1 MVVSSFGM
9 LATLPLS
16 AWDRTKAGQLLHRA
30 GFGGT
35 PDEVDQLAGMKP
47 AAAADHL
54 LGPTKVG
61 ELTPPPNVLKPGL
74 TEQQRFLRKK
84 LRLLPP
90 KEREAKGRELYRA
103 VRAEQDRRLTEIRGW
118 WLDRM
123 VQPTLAAR
131 EKLVLFLHGHFA
143 TSAEKVRNPVMLF
156 RQNQMFREKAYGRW
170 HELVLGVAK
179 DPAMLIYLDGSKNRA
194 DAPNENFARELFEL
208 FTLGVGNYTEQDI
221 QESARAFAGWTVG
234 WPHKPGEPEDQEN
247 TPPVFMD
254 RKNWHDIKS
263 KKIFGQRGSFDGED
277 VVRIA
282 LSQKAAPIWITRKL
296 WRFYTGWT
304 PEADL
309 QAELAQEW
317 ERLGGEMRPFLL
329 AMWTHPAFYDSEHA
343 EDRVKSPTE
352 WLVGLC
358 RQLACPLP
366 APALAS
372 NMLAELGQKLLE
384 PPNVKGWDGGITW
397 INTSTLAKRYEY
409 TSWIVAGTRGMQRL
423 AGMDLGRLAIE
434 SGLREIPAPM
444 IMDPPSPTP
453 SSMTEAS
460 EKDLKLQAA
469 KKARSLLALS
479 PAPVGKLV
487 DTGDRQNPEKLIS
500 NLSDRFLFGY
510 PMPDETRRKLVEN
523 SGTSVPLTDAA
534 IRKLILALVQS
545 PAYQV
550 T

>member
-1 MVVSSFGM
+1 MGPVD
-9 LATLPLS
+9 AT
-16 AWDRTKAGQLLHRA
+16 
-30 GFGGT
+30 
-35 PDEVDQLAGMKP
+35 
-47 AAAADHL
+47 DHL
-54 LGPTKVG
+54 LGPTKLAAV
-61 ELTPPPNVLKPGL
+61 TPPPNVLLPGL

-90 KEREAKGRELYRA
+90 KERESKGRELFRA
-103 VRAEQDRRLTEIRGW
+103 VRAEQDRRFTEIRGW

-123 VQPTLAAR
+123 AQPGLAAR

-156 RQNQMFREKAYGRW
+156 NQNQMFRENAYGRW
-170 HELVLGVAK
+170 HELVLAVAK

-234 WPHKPGEPEDQEN
+234 WPRKPGEPEDQEN

-254 RKNWHDIKS
+254 RKNWHDPKS

-296 WRFYTGWT
+296 WRFYAGWF
-304 PEADL
+304 PEEDL
-309 QAELAQEW
+309 QTELAEEW
-317 ERLGGEMRPFLL
+317 KRLDGAMRPFLQ
-329 AMWTHPAFYDSEHA
+329 AMWTHPAFYDPRHA

-358 RQLACPLP
+358 RQLGSPLP

-409 TSWIVAGTRGMQRL
+409 TSWVVAGTRGMQRL
-423 AGMDLGRLAIE
+423 AGMDLARLAIE
-434 SGLREIPAPM
+434 SGLREIPPPM
-444 IMDPPSPTP
+444 ITDP
-453 SSMTEAS
+453 SSPAPVGMTDAS
-460 EKDLKLQAA
+460 EKDLRLQAA
-469 KKARSLLALS
+469 KKARTLLALS
-479 PAPVGKLV
+479 PAPVGQLV
-487 DTGDRQNPEKLIS
+487 DPGDRRDPEKLIS
-500 NLSDRFLFGY
+500 TLSDRFLFGY
-510 PMPDETRRKLVEN
+510 PMPEEKRKRLVES
-523 SGTSVPLTDAA
+523 SGTILPLTDAT
-534 IRKLILALVQS
+534 IRKIILGLVQS

>member
-1 MVVSSFGM
+1 M
-9 LATLPLS
+9 LSTLPSS
-16 AWDRTKAGQLLHRA
+16 AWDRTKAGQLLQRA
-30 GFGGT
+30 GFGGS
-35 PDEVDQLAGMKP
+35 PDEIDQLADLKP
-47 AAAADHL
+47 AEAADRL
-54 LGPTKVG
+54 LGPTKPDP
-61 ELTPPPNVLKPGL
+61 TMPPPNVLKPGL

-90 KEREAKGRELYRA
+90 KEREQKGRELYRA

-123 VQPTLAAR
+123 AQPALAAR

-143 TSAEKVRNPVMLF
+143 TSAEKVRNPIMLF
-156 RQNQMFREKAYGRW
+156 NQNQMFREKAYGRW

-221 QESARAFAGWTVG
+221 QESARALAGWTVG

-254 RKNWHDIKS
+254 RKNWHDLKS

-282 LSQKAAPIWITRKL
+282 LSQKAAPVWITRKL
-296 WRFYTGWT
+296 WRFYAGWF
-304 PEADL
+304 PEEDL
-309 QAELAQEW
+309 QTELAEEW
-317 ERLGGEMRPFLL
+317 KRLDGAMRPFLQ
-329 AMWTHPAFYDSEHA
+329 AMWTHPAFYDPQHA

-358 RQLACPLP
+358 RQLGCPLP

-453 SSMTEAS
+453 ASMTEVS

-469 KKARSLLALS
+469 RKARSLLALS

-487 DTGDRQNPEKLIS
+487 DAGDRRDPEKCIS
-500 NLSDRFLFGY
+500 SLSDRFLFGY
-510 PMPDETRRKLVEN
+510 PMPDETRKKLVES
-523 SGTSVPLTDAA
+523 SGTSLPLTDAT
-534 IRKLILALVQS
+534 IRKIILTLVQS

>member
-1 MVVSSFGM
+1 M
-9 LATLPLS
+9 LSTLPSS
-16 AWDRTKAGQLLHRA
+16 AWDRTKAGQLLQRA

-35 PDEVDQLAGMKP
+35 PDEIDQLAGMKP
-47 AAAADHL
+47 ADAADHL
-54 LGPTKVG
+54 LGPVKLG
-61 ELTPPPNVLKPGL
+61 ETAPPSNVLKPGL

-90 KEREAKGRELYRA
+90 QEGAAKGRELIRA
-103 VRAEQDRRLTEIRGW
+103 VKAEQDRRLTEIRGW

-123 VQPTLAAR
+123 AQPALAAR

-156 RQNQMFREKAYGRW
+156 QQNQLFREKAYGRW

-179 DPAMLIYLDGSKNRA
+179 DPAMLLYLDGAKNRA
-194 DAPNENFARELFEL
+194 GAPNENFARELFEL

-234 WPHKPGEPEDQEN
+234 WPRKPGEPEDQEN
-247 TPPVFMD
+247 TSPVFMD
-254 RKNWHDIKS
+254 RKNWHDTKS
-263 KKIFGQRGSFDGED
+263 KKIFGQRGNFDGED

-296 WRFYTGWT
+296 WRFYAGWF
-304 PEADL
+304 PEENL
-309 QAELAQEW
+309 QAELADEW
-317 ERLGGEMRPFLL
+317 TRLDGEMRPYLR
-329 AMWTHPAFYDSEHA
+329 AMWTHPAFYDPQHA

-372 NMLAELGQKLLE
+372 TMLAELGQKLLE

-397 INTSTLAKRYEY
+397 INTSTLARRYEY

-434 SGLREIPAPM
+434 SGLRDIPAPM
-444 IMDPPSPTP
+444 IMDPSSSAPADPTEV
-453 SSMTEAS
+453 SQ
-460 EKDLKLQAA
+460 KDLKLQAA
-469 KKARSLLALS
+469 TKARNLLALS

-487 DTGDRQNPEKLIS
+487 ESDDRRDPEKLIS
-500 NLSDRFLFGY
+500 TLSDRFLFGY
-510 PMPDETRRKLVEN
+510 PMPDGARKRLLESTSTRL
-523 SGTSVPLTDAA
+523 PLTDAD
-534 IRKLILALVQS
+534 IRKLILVLLQS

>member
-1 MVVSSFGM
+1 M
-9 LATLPLS
+9 LPTLPPS
-16 AWDRTKAGQLLHRA
+16 AWDRAKAGQLLQRA
-30 GFGGT
+30 GFGGS
-35 PDEVDQLAGMKP
+35 PEEIDQLAGMKP
-47 AAAADHL
+47 AAAADYL
-54 LGPTKVG
+54 LGPTKLG
-61 ELTPPPNVLKPGL
+61 EMTPPPNVFKPGL
-74 TEQQRFLRKK
+74 TEQQRFIRKK

-90 KEREAKGRELYRA
+90 KDREMKGHELYRA
-103 VRAEQDRRLTEIRGW
+103 VRAEQDRRLTDIRGW

-123 VQPTLAAR
+123 AQPALAAR

-143 TSAEKVRNPVMLF
+143 TSAEKVRNPIMLF
-156 RQNQMFREKAYGRW
+156 RQNQLFREKAYGRW

-254 RKNWHDIKS
+254 RKNWHDLKS

-296 WRFYTGWT
+296 WRFYAGWI
-304 PEADL
+304 PEEDL
-309 QAELAQEW
+309 QAELAEEW
-317 ERLGGEMRPFLL
+317 KRLDGGMRAFL
-329 AMWTHPAFYDSEHA
+329 ASMWTHPAFYDPQHA

-358 RQLACPLP
+358 RQLDSPLP
-366 APALAS
+366 APALSS

-423 AGMDLGRLAIE
+423 AGMDLARLAIE

-444 IMDPPSPTP
+444 IMDPPSSTP
-453 SSMTEAS
+453 ATMMEVS
-460 EKDLKLQAA
+460 EKDLRQEAA
-469 KKARSLLALS
+469 KKARTLLALS

-487 DTGDRQNPEKLIS
+487 DSGDRRDLDKLIS
-500 NLSDRFLFGY
+500 TLSDRFLFGY
-510 PMPDETRRKLVEN
+510 SMPEEKRMKLLE
-523 SGTSVPLTDAA
+523 SADTHLPLTDAA

-545 PAYQV
+545 PFYQV

>member
-1 MVVSSFGM
+1 MMSS
-9 LATLPLS
+9 LPVS
-16 AWDRTKAGQLLHRA
+16 AWDRTKAGQLLQRA

-35 PDEVDQLAGMKP
+35 PDEIGQLTGMKP
-47 AAAADHL
+47 ADAADFL
-54 LGPTKVG
+54 LGPEKQVLS
-61 ELTPPPNVLKPGL
+61 EPPADVLKPGL

-90 KEREAKGRELYRA
+90 KDQESKGRELYRA

-118 WLDRM
+118 WLHRM
-123 VQPTLAAR
+123 AQPALAAR

-156 RQNQMFREKAYGRW
+156 RQNQLFREKAYGRW
-170 HELVLGVAK
+170 HELVLAVAK
-179 DPAMLIYLDGSKNRA
+179 DPAMLLYLDGAKNRA
-194 DAPNENFARELFEL
+194 GAPNENFARELFEL

-234 WPHKPGEPEDQEN
+234 WPRKPGEPEDQEN

-254 RKNWHDIKS
+254 RRNWHDIKS

-282 LSQKAAPIWITRKL
+282 LAQPAAPRWITRKL
-296 WRFYTGWT
+296 WRFYAGWF
-304 PEADL
+304 PEEPL
-309 QAELAQEW
+309 QAELAEGW
-317 ERLGGEMRPFLL
+317 TESGGEMRSFLRS
-329 AMWTHPAFYDSEHA
+329 MWTHPAFYDPQHA

-397 INTSTLAKRYEY
+397 INTATLAKRYEY
-409 TSWIVAGTRGMQRL
+409 TSWIVSGTRGMQKL

-434 SGLREIPAPM
+434 SGIREIPAPL
-444 IMDPPSPTP
+444 IMDPASPAAAT
-453 SSMTEAS
+453 MMEAPD
-460 EKDLKLQAA
+460 KGAKLQAA
-469 KKARSLLALS
+469 KKARTLLALS
-479 PAPVGKLV
+479 PAPVAKLV
-487 DTGDRQNPEKLIS
+487 DPGDRRDPDKL
-500 NLSDRFLFGY
+500 LSSLTDRFLFGQT
-510 PMPDETRRKLVEN
+510 MPEEVRKKLFDA
-523 SGTSVPLTDAA
+523 SGTSVPYTDAV
-534 IRKLILALVQS
+534 IRKLVLGLTQS
-545 PAYQV
+545 PFYQV

>member
-1 MVVSSFGM
+1 M
-9 LATLPLS
+9 LATVPAS
-16 AWDRTKAGQLLHRA
+16 AWDRTKAGQLLQRA
-30 GFGGT
+30 SFGGT
-35 PDEVDQLAGMKP
+35 PDEIDQLAGMKP
-47 AAAADHL
+47 ADAADLL
-54 LGPTKVG
+54 LGPTKFV
-61 ELTPPPNVLKPGL
+61 EPAPPANVLKPGL

-90 KEREAKGRELYRA
+90 KERETKGRELYRA

-123 VQPTLAAR
+123 AQPNLAAR

-208 FTLGVGNYTEQDI
+208 FTLGVGNYTEEDI

-234 WPHKPGEPEDQEN
+234 WPRKPGEPEDQEN

-254 RKNWHDIKS
+254 RKNWHDLKS
-263 KKIFGQRGSFDGED
+263 KKIFGHRGSYDGED

-282 LSQKAAPIWITRKL
+282 LSQKAAPLWITRKL
-296 WRFYTGWT
+296 WRFYTGWF
-304 PEADL
+304 PDADL
-309 QAELAQEW
+309 QNELAQEW
-317 ERLGGEMRPFLL
+317 TRLDGEMRPFLQ
-329 AMWTHPAFYDSEHA
+329 AMWMHPAFYDPQHA

-409 TSWIVAGTRGMQRL
+409 TSWIVGGTRGMQKL
-423 AGMDLGRLAIE
+423 AGMDLSRLAIE
-434 SGLREIPAPM
+434 SGLREIPAPL
-444 IMDPPSPTP
+444 IIDPPPPSPTGI
-453 SSMTEAS
+453 TEVS

-469 KKARSLLALS
+469 KKARTLLALA

-487 DTGDRQNPEKLIS
+487 DAGDRRDPDKLIS
-500 NLSDRFLFGY
+500 TLCDRFLFGY
-510 PMPDETRRKLVEN
+510 PMPEETRKRLLD
-523 SGTSVPLTDAA
+523 SSSHLLPMTDAA
-534 IRKLILALVQS
+534 VRKLILALVQS
-545 PAYQV
+545 PFYQV

>member
-1 MVVSSFGM
+1 M
-9 LATLPLS
+9 LPTLPTS
-16 AWDRTKAGQLLHRA
+16 AWDRTKAGQLLQRA

-35 PDEVDQLAGMKP
+35 PDEVDQLAAMKP
-47 AAAADHL
+47 EDAADYL
-54 LGPTKVG
+54 LGPAKLG
-61 ELTPPPNVLKPGL
+61 EVTPPPNVFKPGL

-84 LRLLPP
+84 LRLLPA
-90 KEREAKGRELYRA
+90 KDREAKGSELYRA
-103 VRAEQDRRLTEIRGW
+103 VRAEQDRRLTDIRGW
-118 WLDRM
+118 WLNRM
-123 VQPTLAAR
+123 AQPALAAR

-156 RQNQMFREKAYGRW
+156 RQNQLFRERAYGRW
-170 HELVLGVAK
+170 HDLVLGVAK
-179 DPAMLIYLDGSKNRA
+179 DPAMLMYLDGSKNRA

-247 TPPVFMD
+247 TTPVFMD
-254 RKNWHDIKS
+254 RKNWHDLKS
-263 KKIFGQRGSFDGED
+263 KRIFGQRGSYDGED

-282 LSQKAAPIWITRKL
+282 LAQKAAPIWITRKL
-296 WRFYTGWT
+296 WRFYAGWI
-304 PEADL
+304 PQDDL
-309 QAELAQEW
+309 QVELADKW
-317 ERLGGEMRPFLL
+317 KRLDGEMRPFLQ
-329 AMWTHPAFYDSEHA
+329 AMWTHPAFYDPQHV
-343 EDRVKSPTE
+343 EDRVKSPAE

-358 RQLACPLP
+358 RQLGTSLP

-397 INTSTLAKRYEY
+397 INTSTLTKRYEY
-409 TSWIVAGTRGMQRL
+409 TSWIVSGTRGMQRL

-444 IMDPPSPTP
+444 IMEPSAPLAVQP
-453 SSMTEAS
+453 MEISK
-460 EKDLKLQAA
+460 KDLKLEAA
-469 KKARSLLALS
+469 QKARALLMIS

-487 DTGDRQNPEKLIS
+487 ESTDRRDSEKLVS
-500 NLSDRFLFGY
+500 SLSDRFLSGY
-510 PMPDETRRKLVEN
+510 TMPEAVRNKLLAA
-523 SGTSVPLTDAA
+523 SGSSVPFTDAT
-534 IRKLILALVQS
+534 IRKIILNLVQS
-545 PAYQV
+545 PVYQV

>member
-1 MVVSSFGM
+1 MI
-9 LATLPLS
+9 ATLPSS
-16 AWDRTKAGQLLHRA
+16 AWDRAKAGQLLQRA
-30 GFGGT
+30 AFGGT
-35 PDEVDQLAGMKP
+35 PEEIDQLAGMGP
-47 AAAADHL
+47 ASAADLL
-54 LGPTKVG
+54 LGPKALG
-61 ELTPPPNVLKPGL
+61 EVTPPPNVLKPGL

-90 KEREAKGRELYRA
+90 KDRESKARELYRA
-103 VRAEQDRRLTEIRGW
+103 VRAEQDRRFTEIRGW

-123 VQPTLAAR
+123 AHPAMAAR

-143 TSAEKVRNPVMLF
+143 TSAEKVRNPIMLF
-156 RQNQMFREKAYGRW
+156 RQNQLFREKGYGRW

-179 DPAMLIYLDGSKNRA
+179 DPAMLLYLDGSKNRA
-194 DAPNENFARELFEL
+194 GAPNENFARELFEL

-234 WPHKPGEPEDQEN
+234 WPRKPGEPEDQEN
-247 TPPVFMD
+247 TPPVFID
-254 RKNWHDIKS
+254 RKNWHDTKT

-277 VVRIA
+277 VVRLA

-296 WRFYTGWT
+296 WRFYTGWV
-304 PEADL
+304 PEGGL
-309 QAELAQEW
+309 QAELAEEW
-317 ERLGGEMRPFLL
+317 SRLDGEIRPFLK
-329 AMWTHPAFYDSEHA
+329 AMWTHPSFYDPQHA

-358 RQLACPLP
+358 RQLGGPLP

-409 TSWIVAGTRGMQRL
+409 TSWIVAGTRGMQKL
-423 AGMDLGRLAIE
+423 AGMDLNRLAIE
-434 SGLREIPAPM
+434 SGLREIPPPLL
-444 IMDPPSPTP
+444 MDPNTP
-453 SSMTEAS
+453 VTKPAMEVS
-460 EKDLKLQAA
+460 EKDLRLEAA
-469 KKARSLLALS
+469 RKARTLLAIS
-479 PAPVGKLV
+479 PAPVGQLV
-487 DTGDRQNPEKLIS
+487 DPGERRDPSKLIS
-500 NLSDRFLFGY
+500 VLTDRFLCGY
-510 PMPDETRRKLVEN
+510 PMPEEKRKKLMEGY
-523 SGTSVPLTDAA
+523 GTGPMTDAS

-545 PAYQV
+545 PVYQV

>member
-1 MVVSSFGM
+1 MSS
-9 LATLPLS
+9 LPAS
-16 AWDRTKAGQLLHRA
+16 AWDRTKAGQLLQRA

-35 PDEVDQLAGMKP
+35 PDEISQLAAMKP
-47 AAAADHL
+47 EEAADFL
-54 LGPTKVG
+54 LGTEKLVSA
-61 ELTPPPNVLKPGL
+61 EPPATVLKPGL

-90 KEREAKGRELYRA
+90 KDQESKGRELYRA

-123 VQPTLAAR
+123 AQPDLAAR

-156 RQNQMFREKAYGRW
+156 RQNQLFREKAYGRW
-170 HELVLGVAK
+170 HELVLAVAK
-179 DPAMLIYLDGSKNRA
+179 DPAMLLYLDGAKNRA
-194 DAPNENFARELFEL
+194 GAPNENFARELFEL

-234 WPHKPGEPEDQEN
+234 WPRKPGEPEDQEN
-247 TPPVFMD
+247 TPPVFVD

-282 LSQKAAPIWITRKL
+282 LAQPAAPRWITRKL
-296 WRFYTGWT
+296 WRFYAGWFPEEPLQTELAEGWT
-304 PEADL
+304 K
-309 QAELAQEW
+309 
-317 ERLGGEMRPFLL
+317 RGGEMRSFLRS
-329 AMWTHPAFYDSEHA
+329 MWTHPAFYDPQHA

-397 INTSTLAKRYEY
+397 INTSTLEKRYEY
-409 TSWIVAGTRGMQRL
+409 TSWIVSGTRGMQRL

-434 SGLREIPAPM
+434 SGIREIPAPL
-444 IMDPPSPTP
+444 IMDPAAPAAAT
-453 SSMTEAS
+453 MTEVPDKGS
-460 EKDLKLQAA
+460 KLQAA

-479 PAPVGKLV
+479 PVPVGKLV
-487 DTGDRQNPEKLIS
+487 ESGDRRDPDKLIS
-500 NLSDRFLFGY
+500 SLADRFLFGQTV
-510 PMPDETRRKLVEN
+510 PEEVRKKLLDG
-523 SGTSVPLTDAA
+523 SGTSVPYTDAV
-534 IRKLILALVQS
+534 IRKLVLGLTQS
-545 PAYQV
+545 PFYQV

>member
-1 MVVSSFGM
+1 M
-9 LATLPLS
+9 LASLPDS
-16 AWDRTKAGQLLHRA
+16 AWDRTKAGQLIQRA
-30 GFGGT
+30 AFGGT
-35 PDEVDQLAGMKP
+35 PQEIDQLAGMKP
-47 AAAADHL
+47 GEAADFI
-54 LGPTKVG
+54 LGPEKP
-61 ELTPPPNVLKPGL
+61 EALTPPPNVLKPGL

-90 KEREAKGRELYRA
+90 KERESKGSELGRA

-123 VQPTLAAR
+123 AQPAMAAR

-143 TSAEKVRNPVMLF
+143 TSAEKVRNPIMLF
-156 RQNQMFREKAYGRW
+156 RQNQLFREKAYGRW
-170 HELVLGVAK
+170 HDLVLAVAK

-194 DAPNENFARELFEL
+194 GAPIENFARELFEL

-234 WPHKPGEPEDQEN
+234 WPRKPGEPEDQEN
-247 TPPVFMD
+247 TPPEFID

-263 KKIFGQRGSFDGED
+263 KKIFGKRGSFDGED

-282 LSQKAAPIWITRKL
+282 LSQPAAPRWITRKL
-296 WRFYTGWT
+296 WRFYTGWF
-304 PEADL
+304 PEEPL
-309 QAELAQEW
+309 QTELAEEW
-317 ERLGGEMRPFLL
+317 TRLEGRMGLFLR
-329 AMWTHPAFYDSEHA
+329 AMWTHPAFYDPQHA

-358 RQLACPLP
+358 RQLGTPLP

-397 INTSTLAKRYEY
+397 INTSTLSKRYEY
-409 TSWIVAGTRGMQRL
+409 TSWVVSGTRGMQKL

-444 IMDPPSPTP
+444 IMDPAAVPVAGT
-453 SSMTEAS
+453 TEIS
-460 EKDLKLQAA
+460 KKDEKLQAA
-469 KKARSLLALS
+469 RKARTLLALS
-479 PAPVGKLV
+479 PAPVEKLV
-487 DTGDRQNPEKLIS
+487 EPGDRQNPDRLLAR
-500 NLSDRFLFGY
+500 LSERFLFGLTI
-510 PMPDETRRKLVEN
+510 PEDIRRKLLEGFPAV
-523 SGTSVPLTDAA
+523 SPLTDAA
-534 IRKLILALVQS
+534 IRKLVLGLTQS
-545 PAYQV
+545 PFYQV

>member
-1 MVVSSFGM
+1 M
-9 LATLPLS
+9 LPTLPPS
-16 AWDRTKAGQLLHRA
+16 AWDRAKAGQLLQRA
-30 GFGGT
+30 GFGGS
-35 PDEVDQLAGMKP
+35 PEEIDQLAGMKP
-47 AAAADHL
+47 AAAADYL
-54 LGPTKVG
+54 LGPTKLG
-61 ELTPPPNVLKPGL
+61 EMTPPPNVFKPGL
-74 TEQQRFLRKK
+74 TEQQRFIRKK

-90 KEREAKGRELYRA
+90 KDRETKSHELYRA
-103 VRAEQDRRLTEIRGW
+103 IRAEQDRRLTDIRGW

-123 VQPTLAAR
+123 AQPALAAR

-143 TSAEKVRNPVMLF
+143 TSAEKVRNPIMLF
-156 RQNQMFREKAYGRW
+156 RQNQLFREKAYGRW

-254 RKNWHDIKS
+254 RKNWHDLKS

-296 WRFYTGWT
+296 WRFYAGWI
-304 PEADL
+304 PEEDL
-309 QAELAQEW
+309 QAELAEEW
-317 ERLGGEMRPFLL
+317 KRLDGEMRAFL
-329 AMWTHPAFYDSEHA
+329 ASMWTHPAFYDPQHA

-358 RQLACPLP
+358 RQLDSPLP
-366 APALAS
+366 APALSS

-423 AGMDLGRLAIE
+423 AGMDLARLAIE

-444 IMDPPSPTP
+444 IMDPPSSTP
-453 SSMTEAS
+453 ATMMEVS
-460 EKDLKLQAA
+460 EKDLRQEAA
-469 KKARSLLALS
+469 KKARTLLALS

-487 DTGDRQNPEKLIS
+487 DSGDRRDLDKLIS
-500 NLSDRFLFGY
+500 TLSDRFLFGY
-510 PMPDETRRKLVEN
+510 SMPEEKRMKLLE
-523 SGTSVPLTDAA
+523 SADTHLPLTDAA

-545 PAYQV
+545 PFYQV

>member
-1 MVVSSFGM
+1 
-9 LATLPLS
+9 
-16 AWDRTKAGQLLHRA
+16 
-30 GFGGT
+30 
-35 PDEVDQLAGMKP
+35 
-47 AAAADHL
+47 
-54 LGPTKVG
+54 
-61 ELTPPPNVLKPGL
+61 
-74 TEQQRFLRKK
+74 
-84 LRLLPP
+84 
-90 KEREAKGRELYRA
+90 
-103 VRAEQDRRLTEIRGW
+103 
-118 WLDRM
+118 
-123 VQPTLAAR
+123 
-131 EKLVLFLHGHFA
+131 
-143 TSAEKVRNPVMLF
+143 MLF
-156 RQNQMFREKAYGRW
+156 RQNQLFREKAYGRW

-179 DPAMLIYLDGSKNRA
+179 DPAMLVYLDGSKNRA

-254 RKNWHDIKS
+254 RKNWHDLKS

-296 WRFYTGWT
+296 WRFYAGWI
-304 PEADL
+304 PEEDL
-309 QAELAQEW
+309 QAELAEEW
-317 ERLGGEMRPFLL
+317 KRLDGEMRAFL
-329 AMWTHPAFYDSEHA
+329 ASMWTHPAFYDPQHA

-358 RQLACPLP
+358 RQLDSPLP
-366 APALAS
+366 APALSS

-409 TSWIVAGTRGMQRL
+409 TSWIIAGTRGMQRL
-423 AGMDLGRLAIE
+423 AGMDLARLAIE

-444 IMDPPSPTP
+444 IMDPPSSTP
-453 SSMTEAS
+453 ATMMEVS
-460 EKDLKLQAA
+460 EKDLRQEAA

-487 DTGDRQNPEKLIS
+487 DSGDRRDLDKLIS
-500 NLSDRFLFGY
+500 TLSDRFLFGY
-510 PMPDETRRKLVEN
+510 SMPEEKRMKLLE
-523 SGTSVPLTDAA
+523 SADTHLPLTDAA

-545 PAYQV
+545 PFYQV